1 MMEKLNYCLLDQNY
15 LLSTETSP
23 NNFSVEPIQGKKKSW
38 RPNMLPNKWER
49 LKKSPNWRK
58 LKKIEQQMLQLGW
71 PNRHLQLSYTEI
83 AILLN
88 IQRNAAIRLM
98 QKLEKMEFV
107 TKKKSFIQKKNGNF
121 TKIHKRNYYVF
132 TTAGKAGIEIL
143 LNSLFLHGQNE
154 PLKDL
159 TNVRKSGPN
168 ENYESQDHLRKEKFI
183 EIYKAFEKY
192 SFEEQ
197 LSRAYQGTLGMLL
210 KHPVEKVEKILRLM
224 RRKIQKGWKLR
235 EFWGFFLKQLKGP
248 KKIRSF
254 FPYLAKAY
262 LEASGGEYNSMARG
276 VDSGIIVESL
286 GKLQKT
292 GETITESKLAR
303 VLPYGTQKVKA
314 ALEGISYRSYLGRGI
329 LPEPKVDVKKPQKA
343 KKRPIK
349 KQVKINA
356 RTKEI
361 YSDEDFEK
369 GEMFY
374 MKAIIVGYEDITPP
388 KIEEKVQQK
397 SPETKIRS
405 WVGLLIDTLEKC
417 KDCES
422 IHRRYFFRKSDQYVR
437 SLETEPR
444 CFCKSWDKFYSKEN
458 CALDHRGSSQ

>member
-1 MMEKLNYCLLDQNY
+1 MEKFYSY
-15 LLSTETSP
+15 RLSQAKENLSPSRKNPSTGNSQAKPPRTE
-23 NNFSVEPIQGKKKSW
+23 KKLW
-38 RPNMLPNKWER
+38 RPNMLPNKWEK

-58 LKKIEQQMLQLGW
+58 LSKLEQQILKLGW
-71 PNRHLQLSYTEI
+71 PNRHLQLSYSEI
-83 AILLN
+83 ATLLN

-107 TKKKSFIQKKNGNF
+107 NKKKSFIQKKNGNF

-132 TTAGKAGIEIL
+132 TAAGKAGIEIL

-159 TNVRKSGPN
+159 TNVRKSEPS
-168 ENYESQDHLRKEKFI
+168 ENYESQDHLRKEKFV
-183 EIYKAFEKY
+183 EIQKAFEKY
-192 SFEEQ
+192 SFERQ
-197 LSRAYQGTLGMLL
+197 LSRAYEGTLNLLL
-210 KHPVEKVEKILRLM
+210 KHPVEKMEKILRLM
-224 RRKIQKGWKLR
+224 RKKIQKGWKLR

-248 KKIRSF
+248 KKVRSF

-262 LEASGGEYNSMARG
+262 LEASGGKYNSMTRG
-276 VDSGIIVESL
+276 VDSSIIVDSL

-292 GETITESKLAR
+292 GETIAESKLAR

-314 ALEGISYRSYLGRGI
+314 ALEGICYRSYLGRGV
-329 LPEPKVDVKKPQKA
+329 LPEPKVDIKKPKKA

-356 RTKEI
+356 RTEEI
-361 YSDEDFEK
+361 YSDKDFEK
-369 GEMFY
+369 GETFSI
-374 MKAIIVGYEDITPP
+374 KTVIVGYEEIDSP
-388 KIEEKVQQK
+388 KSEEKVQQK
-397 SPETKIRS
+397 APKTKIRS

-422 IHRRYFFRKSDQYVR
+422 IHRRFFFRKSDQ
-437 SLETEPR
+437 
-444 CFCKSWDKFYSKEN
+444 
-458 CALDHRGSSQ
+458 CA